1 IFSRRLLEVSS
12 ESITASLAN
21 VGYAFAEVQPIP
33 DVNREEQTVGI
44 TMPVIPGPRVNVRRV
59 VFKGNTRTGDE
70 VLRREM
76 RQFEGSWY
84 SQAAIDRSKIRL
96 QGLGFFDAVDVETQ
110 PVPGTNDRVDVVYTL
125 NEVPAGSFMFGLGY
139 SGLSKLST
147 QIQLSQNNFLG

>member
-1 IFSRRLLEVSS
+1 
-12 ESITASLAN
+12 
-21 VGYAFAEVQPIP
+21 
-33 DVNREEQTVGI
+33 REEQTVGI
-44 TMPVIPGPRVNVRRV
+44 TMQVIPGPRVNVRRV

-96 QGLGFFDAVDVETQ
+96 QGLGFFDTVDVETQ

-147 QIQLSQNNFLG
+147 QIQLSQNNFLGSGNRIAVQAQ